1 MGQDLQQYSTKRR
14 FPRVHGPFYGYYET
28 PLVPVLVYD
37 LNLGGGFVN
46 FGGEP
51 PMAVHF
57 ELHVALPREGVIT
70 VHAETVY
77 RQESGVAVR
86 FVDVDAVT
94 RERLA
99 RTISA
104 LIQQPPAH

>member
-1 MGQDLQQYSTKRR
+1 MGHDLRQHPTKRR

-28 PLVPVLVYD
+28 PQTPVLVYD

-46 FGGEP
+46 FGGEHP
-51 PMAVHF
+51 SAVDF
-57 ELHVALPREGVIT
+57 VLKVALPEEGVIT

-77 RQESGVAVR
+77 RHESGVAVR
-86 FVDVDAVT
+86 FVDVDGDT

-99 RTISA
+99 RTVDA
-104 LIQQPPAH
+104 LLPEPPPN